1 MPDSSV
7 QSVTPLIAPLQQNVE
22 RQSALLEETSDAQSR
37 NVRKLGRIVLDM
49 ERMDA
54 RIRAVHQEVKKDL
67 GLRRRYFREKAKLTK
82 KEIKQTE
89 ALGTSFLGFR
99 SAIAAIAGASAIREF
114 SQGDIVGGLQD
125 VGVAVTA
132 MLPEITST
140 VLGAVGLALGIGGRR
155 GRRGPQGPRA
165 AAPRGGMRGGGM
177 RGMGMLA
184 LLPLAAMG
192 VSMMMGK
199 GGNAAEGDQRRF
211 ELTAREQAANSIIT
225 QPDVDRFGQ
234 VVTRFGSIVAR
245 LLQKEPRDPTI
256 EINKPLKRGDG
267 DGGYNPSNDPDS
279 EFYVPPGPEP
289 VRISSSEPYP
299 FPNRTPLEN
308 PKEEALIR
316 LVRDREGTADA
327 KGYNKFFGG
336 DTSVNVSAMTVNEVV
351 AEQKRRDRAGEGR
364 IGRYNSVVVGAGQF
378 KYPANVVRDM
388 GLDPAKEI
396 FSPDLQDRMII
407 HLAKND
413 RYVNLEDGIDAQ
425 EMFRLNQE
433 WSGLG
438 PYYGQTNWT
447 RQQSSRK
454 YEQYLKQLQKPETE
468 TREQTTSQDP
478 ASDPMGDQTMALPD
492 IAPSVQSPAP
502 VLSAQASPGGEP
514 GFVIVDPNSS
524 GTSGIDIASSSLL
537 SQYNTPAMF
546 S

>member
-1 MPDSSV
+1 MSDSSV

-155 GRRGPQGPRA
+155 GRGGPQGPRA

-199 GGNAAEGDQRRF
+199 GSNAAEGDQRRF

-256 EINKPLKRGDG
+256 EINKPPKTG
-267 DGGYNPSNDPDS
+267 DGGDSPTNDPTS

-316 LVRDREGTADA
+316 LIRDREGTADA

-336 DTSVNVSAMTVNEVV
+336 DTSVNVSAMTVNQVV
-351 AEQKRRDRAGEGR
+351 AEQKRRERAGEGR

-378 KYPANVVRDM
+378 KFPADVVRDM
-388 GLDPAKEI
+388 DLDPATEI
-396 FSPDLQDRMII
+396 FTPDLQDRMIL
-407 HLAKND
+407 HLAKGK
-413 RYVNLEDGIDAQ
+413 RYVNLEDGIDSQ

-447 RQQSSRK
+447 RQQSSRL
-454 YEQYLKQLQKPETE
+454 YEKYLKQLQKPETE

-478 ASDPMGDQTMALPD
+478 ASDPMGDRTMALPD
-492 IAPSVQSPAP
+492 IGPSVQSPAP

-524 GTSGIDIASSSLL
+524 GTSGIDIASSTLL